1 MKTIFAFLLVSLI
14 INIDEITC
22 KDKVTSEDI
31 DQNTERYLTKSEV
44 ATKHTEVGNLYF
56 FGNNLFISITISVSH
71 FFCLIFFC

>member
-22 KDKVTSEDI
+22 KDKVTSEEI

-44 ATKHTEVGNLYF
+44 ASKQTEVQIVF
-56 FGNNLFISITISVSH
+56 FREQSQSFYHQNDFCFSFSV
-71 FFCLIFFC
+71 